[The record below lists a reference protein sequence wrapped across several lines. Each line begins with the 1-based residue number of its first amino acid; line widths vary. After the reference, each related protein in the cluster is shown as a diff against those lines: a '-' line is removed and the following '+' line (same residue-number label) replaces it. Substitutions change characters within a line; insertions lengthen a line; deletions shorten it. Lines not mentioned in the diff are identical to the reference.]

1 MINRRH
7 FLQLAGS
14 TFAASLF
21 NQIYIKQR
29 ATNYGKVLAANTSRK
44 VALLV
49 GINDYPSEAAR
60 LDGCVNDVKLQY
72 HLLKHRF
79 GFKHE
84 DIYTLTDKEATRE
97 NILGAFEEY
106 LIKQVKEG
114 DVAVF
119 HYSGHGSRVEDPEPI
134 LFEPGKKFGL
144 SGTFVPVDAKL
155 PIGYPEK
162 VGTVDDIMGHTLFL
176 LMSAVKS
183 ENFTAVLDSC
193 FSGAATRKF
202 KVRARE
208 GGKNVRISPQEK
220 AYQNKFLSQLNI
232 SRKKFVELYRQGVAK
247 GVVLAATK
255 PDQLAVDAQLNGF
268 YAGAF
273 TYLLT
278 NYLWQQNTPIPEDTI
293 NFAIQEL
300 PEQFSQTPQYE
311 VKLGSKHHKQPIY
324 FISNPNSSA
333 NAVVTKVKGNKATLW
348 LGGVDLGK
356 LETGTTFKVID
367 DTNKSAAQVVY
378 ESRQGLVGE
387 GTVKGNVKPNA
398 LLQI

>member
-1 MINRRH
+1 MLNRRH

-14 TFAASLF
+14 ALAVNSL
-21 NQIYIKQR
+21 KQFGS
-29 ATNYGKVLAANTSRK
+29 NYGNVLAANTSRK

-49 GINDYPSEAAR
+49 GINEYPNEADR

-79 GFKHE
+79 GFKDK
-84 DIYTLTDKEATRE
+84 DIHILKDKEATRDS
-97 NILGAFEEY
+97 ILGAFEEY
-106 LIKQVKEG
+106 LIKPVKEG

-144 SGTFVPVDAKL
+144 SGTFVPVNSQL

-176 LMSAVKS
+176 LMSAVKT

-193 FSGAATRKF
+193 FSGAATRKI

-208 GGKNVRISPQEK
+208 GGKGVQISPQEK
-220 AYQNKFLSQLNI
+220 AYQEKWLSKLNL

-247 GVVLAATK
+247 GVVLAATD
-255 PDQLAVDAQLNGF
+255 PFQLAVDARLNGF

-278 NYLWQQNTPIPEDTI
+278 NYLWQQDSPTPENAID
-293 NFAIQEL
+293 FAVKEL
-300 PEQFSQTPQYE
+300 PEEFSQTPRYE
-311 VKLGSKHHKQPIY
+311 VKVGSEYNKQPIY

-333 NAVVTKVKGNKATLW
+333 NTVITNIKNNKATLW

-356 LETGTTFKVID
+356 LEPDTVFKVVD
-367 DTNKSAAQVVY
+367 DDNSAAKIVY
-378 ESRQGLVGE
+378 KSRQGLVGT
-387 GTVKGNVKPNA
+387 GIVQGKVKPNA
-398 LLQI
+398 LLRIQ